1 MRGVEALNKRVMT
14 SGIELG
20 RVVDVILDEA
30 GERPVGFDV
39 LCGDGSHRF
48 LPFPTA
54 RLEGEHVEVD
64 SSLLR
69 KPGIHRNSPW
79 CQTELRLNTIGEAQ
93 DRYDHWAAI
102 EFDRLHSGPQES
114 WIDEHGKMHE
124 RPRPRNPFAQKVSA
138 T

>member
-1 MRGVEALNKRVMT
+1 MRGVEVLNKRVLT

-54 RLEGEHVEVD
+54 RLAGDHVEVD
-64 SSLLR
+64 SSLMLLEREQLEFYKARGRALR
-69 KPGIHRNSPW
+69 S
-79 CQTELRLNTIGEAQ
+79 
-93 DRYDHWAAI
+93 
-102 EFDRLHSGPQES
+102 
-114 WIDEHGKMHE
+114 
-124 RPRPRNPFAQKVSA
+124 
-138 T
+138 

>member
-1 MRGVEALNKRVMT
+1 MSALMRGVEALNKRVMT

-20 RVVDVILDEA
+20 RVVDVILDET

-64 SSLLR
+64 SSLMLLEREQLDFYRKHGRPLR
-69 KPGIHRNSPW
+69 
-79 CQTELRLNTIGEAQ
+79 A
-93 DRYDHWAAI
+93 
-102 EFDRLHSGPQES
+102 
-114 WIDEHGKMHE
+114 
-124 RPRPRNPFAQKVSA
+124 
-138 T
+138 

>member
-1 MRGVEALNKRVMT
+1 MVALMRGVEALNKRVMT

-64 SSLLR
+64 SSLMLLEREQLDFYKQRGRALR
-69 KPGIHRNSPW
+69 
-79 CQTELRLNTIGEAQ
+79 
-93 DRYDHWAAI
+93 
-102 EFDRLHSGPQES
+102 
-114 WIDEHGKMHE
+114 
-124 RPRPRNPFAQKVSA
+124 SA
-138 T
+138 S

>member
-1 MRGVEALNKRVMT
+1 MVTLMRGVEALNMRVMT
-14 SGIELG
+14 SGIALG

-64 SSLLR
+64 SSLMLLGREQLDFYRKHGRPLR
-69 KPGIHRNSPW
+69 
-79 CQTELRLNTIGEAQ
+79 A
-93 DRYDHWAAI
+93 
-102 EFDRLHSGPQES
+102 
-114 WIDEHGKMHE
+114 
-124 RPRPRNPFAQKVSA
+124 
-138 T
+138 